1 MAQDDLIFINVR
13 FAGEARCCTDICI
26 ESRFKVST
34 MTSTLTLIVALL
46 SISPGRLA
54 ADGEPPPAPVY
65 AASVVCGHDHLTGE
79 ALDRAPRLVVHVV
92 DWAGE
97 PLPSAHISIRGSAA
111 SLERNCES
119 GPDGRCV
126 FVDLEPPEVSLRAGL
141 EGFVLA
147 EATGVVL
154 RVGCTSGLTLPLE
167 VVDILD

>member
-1 MAQDDLIFINVR
+1 MMRPTLILIFALLCI
-13 FAGEARCCTDICI
+13 FAGR
-26 ESRFKVST
+26 
-34 MTSTLTLIVALL
+34 LL
-46 SISPGRLA
+46 

-79 ALDRAPRLVVHVV
+79 ALHRAPRLVVHIV
-92 DWAGE
+92 DWSGE
-97 PLPSAHISIRGSAA
+97 PLPGAHVSIRGSAP

-126 FVDLEPPEVSLRAGL
+126 FVGLDPPEANLRAGL

-147 EATGVVL
+147 ETTGVVL

-167 VVDILD
+167 VVDIID